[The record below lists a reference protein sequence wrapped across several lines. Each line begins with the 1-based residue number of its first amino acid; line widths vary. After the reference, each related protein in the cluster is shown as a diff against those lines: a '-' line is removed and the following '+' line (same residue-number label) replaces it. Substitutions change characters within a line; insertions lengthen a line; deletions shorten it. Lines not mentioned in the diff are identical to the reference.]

1 MEFINLSHQQIIT
14 FMMVTLALTL
24 TPGAD
29 TMLVIRNVLRGG
41 KMDGIVTTIG
51 ICSGLFVHAS
61 LSALGVS
68 VILVNSSFAFSV
80 MKFAGAC
87 YLLYLGLKTL
97 ISAIRGEEGAE
108 VENGGKRR
116 DLNVFISLREGI
128 LSNVLNPKPAI
139 FYFAF
144 LPQFIAKNDPVLLK
158 SLLLAGVHFFMG
170 IVWLFTLSF
179 LLAYI
184 KDFMTRGESARWING
199 ACGSILIALGVR
211 LALEKS

>member
-1 MEFINLSHQQIIT
+1 MTLLNLTDQQLIT

-41 KMDGIVTTIG
+41 KKDGIVTTIG

-61 LSALGVS
+61 LSALGIS

-87 YLLYLGLKTL
+87 YLLYLGMKTL
-97 ISAIRGEEGAE
+97 WSAYKGEEGIS
-108 VENGGKRR
+108 VDNDQLKRE
-116 DLNVFISLREGI
+116 LSITQSLREGV

-144 LPQFIAKNDPVLLK
+144 LPQFIGPKDPVLLK
-158 SLLLAGVHFFMG
+158 SLLLAGVHFSMG
-170 IVWLFTLSF
+170 MIWLIALSF

-184 KDFMTRGESARWING
+184 RGFITRPKTTKWING
-199 ACGSILIALGVR
+199 TCGSILIGLGIR
-211 LALEKS
+211 LALDKG